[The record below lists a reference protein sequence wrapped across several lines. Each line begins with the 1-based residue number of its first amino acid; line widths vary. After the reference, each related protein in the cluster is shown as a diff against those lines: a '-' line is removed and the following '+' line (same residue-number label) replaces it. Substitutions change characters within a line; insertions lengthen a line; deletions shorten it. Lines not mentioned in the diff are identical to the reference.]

1 MSKDSSNEKPYVEL
15 GNRLKEIRQKLQETR
30 EEAAGAVEIDTEK
43 LAEFE
48 KGADIPNQ
56 EILLLLISH
65 YDLSDD
71 VAKQL
76 WTMAGYTN
84 PAEIHSMDHPREHID
99 EKKDLPHPFAGQI
112 EPAAKLMI
120 VPVDGRIIYT
130 DMVQVSTNNFGV
142 IINFLQGANAK
153 GHPAEVAKVGM
164 SREHARSLIEIL
176 EKSLEKTNQK
186 SLPSSEDTKDK
197 K

>member
-1 MSKDSSNEKPYVEL
+1 MNKDASSKKPYTEL
-15 GNRLKEIRQKLQETR
+15 GNRLKDIRQRLQETR
-30 EEAAGAVEIDTEK
+30 EEAAGAVEIDAEK

-48 KGADIPNQ
+48 RGSDRPGQ

-65 YDLSDD
+65 YDLSDE

-76 WTMAGYTN
+76 WTLAGYTN
-84 PAEIHSMDHPREHID
+84 PTDIYSMDHPEHID
-99 EKKDLPHPFAGQI
+99 EKRELPRPLAGQI

-142 IINFLQGANAK
+142 IINFLQGANTK

>member
-1 MSKDSSNEKPYVEL
+1 MRKDSSSEKPYIEL
-15 GNRLKEIRQKLQETR
+15 GKQLKDIRQKLQETR
-30 EEAAGAVEIDTEK
+30 EEAAGAIELDVDK
-43 LAEFE
+43 LADYE
-48 KGADIPNQ
+48 KGVERPNQ

-65 YDLSDD
+65 YDLGDEA
-71 VAKQL
+71 AKML
-76 WTMAGYTN
+76 WNSAGYNN
-84 PAEIHSMDHPREHID
+84 PVENILPFDHVDHID
-99 EKKDLPHPFAGQI
+99 DKKDLPRPFPGQI
-112 EPAAKLMI
+112 EPVAKLMI

-176 EKSLEKTNQK
+176 EKSLEKTNHK
-186 SLPSSEDTKDK
+186 SLPASEENEDK